1 MSTLL
6 AIAGIPQMLIWVIVI
21 AGCIGIALVV
31 VKVSGIQIPSW
42 VYTIMWI
49 VLVVIV
55 GVVAIKFLASML

>member
-6 AIAGIPQMLIWVIVI
+6 AIAGIPQMLIYFIVI
-21 AGCIGIALVV
+21 AGCIGIALVIL
-31 VKVSGIQIPSW
+31 KVSEIQIPAW
-42 VYTIMWI
+42 AWKIFWI